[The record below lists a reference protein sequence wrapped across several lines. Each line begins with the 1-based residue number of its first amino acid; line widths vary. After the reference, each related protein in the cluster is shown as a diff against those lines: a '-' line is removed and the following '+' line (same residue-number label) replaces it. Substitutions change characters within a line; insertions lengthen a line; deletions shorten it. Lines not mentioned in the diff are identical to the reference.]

1 MYKTIDLPIGTR
13 FYFKEKLYEV
23 VESSSEHCQEC
34 YRFLEGDWCTSGFI
48 CDPRYRHDGKRV
60 YFKWIP
66 EIEERSMKLN
76 ESDVVDGERNGVN
89 VKESKKTVYRGL
101 DIYAVKRSTDY
112 SDVQCTSLDITNR
125 AWWCGYVEV
134 PTAMYSS
141 FKPMGYLDDEI
152 LYRLADPY
160 SYNLEV
166 VHGGYTYMDYGIPLV
181 LDDNQRIFIGW
192 DYSHSED
199 TESCVTYDEI
209 INVGKKVIDS
219 MFKKIGENNNE

>member
-23 VESSSEHCQEC
+23 VESPSEHCQEC

-66 EIEERSMKLN
+66 EIEERTMKIN
-76 ESDVVDGERNGVN
+76 DSGIIDIGCNGIN
-89 VKESKKTVYRGL
+89 VKEIKKITYRGL
-101 DIYAVKRSTDY
+101 EIYAVKRSKDY
-112 SDVQCTSLDITNR
+112 SGIGYALLDLINK

-134 PTAMYSS
+134 PTAMYSL
-141 FKPMGYLDDEI
+141 FKPRGYLDEEI

-166 VHGGYTYMDYGIPLV
+166 VHGGYTYLDYGIPFV
-181 LDDNQRIFIGW
+181 LDNQRIFLGW
-192 DYSHSED
+192 DYNHLYD
-199 TESCVTYDEI
+199 TESGVTYDEI
-209 INVGKKVIDS
+209 INEGKKVIDS